1 MFVLM
6 FDVDQ
11 ARTDREL
18 QMLEGMVDC
27 AHTLAM
33 AFGAAA
39 MAEDDFSR
47 KMELAEAFQRSSKAV
62 RLGIGLRLRLRA
74 APKLA
79 RAAAERPEALKPE
92 SDRLP
97 RESDHARR
105 ERERD
110 HETVSLPK
118 FLSTMRGIAADAR
131 RLDTQ
136 LPAGALPTLERLLA
150 QVKADAALP
159 PAPAGKPSGD
169 VAVLTG
175 PPPRP
180 AGARRS
186 PPVNSS

>member
-1 MFVLM
+1 
-6 FDVDQ
+6 
-11 ARTDREL
+11 
-18 QMLEGMVDC
+18 MLEGMVDC

-33 AFGAAA
+33 AFGEAA
-39 MAEDDFSR
+39 MAEGDFSR

-74 APKLA
+74 APKPA
-79 RAAAERPEALKPE
+79 RAGAERPEALKPE
-92 SDRLP
+92 SDRFP
-97 RESDHARR
+97 RESDHARRDR